1 MLNIKDLEN
10 KIIKYATEYYS
21 GESSISDYQFDTLVE
36 ELREQDPE
44 NKLLTAP
51 GWGYRPS
58 ESTLEKFNHK
68 YGTVGGLKKL
78 SPEGFLKAYRDGY
91 KDVAI
96 SPKLDGC
103 SVVIY
108 YENGRLERALT
119 RGDGKEGLDITDKVV
134 ALGVPKTTSL
144 SGKFRRRGEFVLPLP
159 IWRDKYNG
167 EKSARNIA
175 SGFLNRKSWSI
186 DELKN
191 FDLIFYTT
199 TDSNGK
205 DFSEDKS
212 DFYCHLDGLKTVMRG
227 RVLVTEST
235 MNSEYLDKNL
245 KVYSSQILC
254 DGFVVRLEDEM
265 VAIKWNHEGT
275 QSTVRNIEWRQSRY
289 GKFTPVLKID
299 PVDIAGATVSNVSGS
314 NYSLLKSKGIGIG
327 SIISVVRSGEII
339 PYVDHVEKRSDVI
352 NAPEVCPECGGEL
365 VIDGTDLYCK
375 NPECGNINRKR
386 IHNFINVV
394 CKIDGLG
401 NSIIDKYLDY
411 AAEDNND
418 LISFVHFFKQNGIQ
432 TFDKFKSAPGI
443 GESAVKLLDEVYVSL
458 NNPVS
463 EQDFLLGLGIKGYG
477 ETGIKKSLVDNSI
490 DDILEKIEN
499 GSHISGVNIQAR
511 KSLFENLDFIRKM
524 QGEMT
529 IYRTTTN
536 TSDDVI
542 QICLTG
548 KLSLPRKEF
557 INSFSGL
564 VKETKITSAEYL
576 VTNDPDPNSSK
587 GKAAKKLGVKI
598 VSEDEFRKIIQS
610 RWF

>member
-1 MLNIKDLEN
+1 ME
-10 KIIKYATEYYS
+10 
-21 GESSISDYQFDTLVE
+21 
-36 ELREQDPE
+36 
-44 NKLLTAP
+44 
-51 GWGYRPS
+51 
-58 ESTLEKFNHK
+58 H
-68 YGTVGGLKKL
+68 
-78 SPEGFLKAYRDGY
+78 
-91 KDVAI
+91 
-96 SPKLDGC
+96 
-103 SVVIY
+103 
-108 YENGRLERALT
+108 
-119 RGDGKEGLDITDKVV
+119 
-134 ALGVPKTTSL
+134 
-144 SGKFRRRGEFVLPLP
+144 
-159 IWRDKYNG
+159 
-167 EKSARNIA
+167 
-175 SGFLNRKSWSI
+175 
-186 DELKN
+186 
-191 FDLIFYTT
+191 
-199 TDSNGK
+199 
-205 DFSEDKS
+205 
-212 DFYCHLDGLKTVMRG
+212 
-227 RVLVTEST
+227 
-235 MNSEYLDKNL
+235 L

-443 GESAVKLLDEVYVSL
+443 GESAVKLLNEVYVSL

-477 ETGIKKSLVDNSI
+477 ETSIKKSLVDNSI

-499 GSHISGVNIQAR
+499 GSQISGVNIQAR

-529 IYRTTTN
+529 ICRTTTN

-557 INSFSGL
+557 VNSFSGL